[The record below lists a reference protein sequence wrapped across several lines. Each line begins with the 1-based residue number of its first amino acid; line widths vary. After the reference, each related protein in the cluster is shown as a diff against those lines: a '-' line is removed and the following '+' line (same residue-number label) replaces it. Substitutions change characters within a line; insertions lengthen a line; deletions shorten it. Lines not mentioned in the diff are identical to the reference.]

1 MHSVGKGKIGFETD
15 HETQGSDM
23 VVAGLKATE
32 QRTELAV
39 HSVKTNLSRGGQ
51 AGQVTEI
58 GGCTKGVAG
67 MAAKVKTLPGIAH
80 KEGWAGCH
88 VGG

>member
-1 MHSVGKGKIGFETD
+1 
-15 HETQGSDM
+15 M
-23 VVAGLKATE
+23 VVAGLKAAE

-39 HSVKTNLSRGGQ
+39 RSVKANLSRSGK
-51 AGQVTEI
+51 AGRVTKI
-58 GGCTKGVAG
+58 GGGPKGVAD
-67 MAAKVKTLPGIAH
+67 MAAKVKTLSGITR